1 MGGGSGGRC
10 GLVEV
15 IQQLG
20 QPPGISQKE
29 PSQHRLKSR
38 GLPIQGSIAAAGP
51 RSGPVAAAA
60 HLFPLLR
67 LQPGIELLQGMGLG
81 LSLDLRHRGPM
92 EVAGTARM
100 AAKAQPL
107 MQIPD
112 RITEPGQLQGPE
124 VPIGA
129 LGRHGRQPQGGG
141 FRLR

>member
-1 MGGGSGGRC
+1 MGGGSGGSC

-38 GLPIQGSIAAAGP
+38 GLPVNGWITAA
-51 RSGPVAAAA
+51 RSRTGTVAAAA
-60 HLFPLLR
+60 HLFTLLR
-67 LQPGIELLQGMGLG
+67 LQPGIKPAQGLRLGLG
-81 LSLDLRHRGPM
+81 FHRRHHGPM
-92 EVAGTARM
+92 QVSGTTGL
-100 AAKAQPL
+100 AAMPQPL

-112 RITEPGQLQGPE
+112 RIPEPRQLQGPE
-124 VPIGA
+124 VPIGM
-129 LGRHGRQPQGGG
+129 LGRQGGQPQGGG